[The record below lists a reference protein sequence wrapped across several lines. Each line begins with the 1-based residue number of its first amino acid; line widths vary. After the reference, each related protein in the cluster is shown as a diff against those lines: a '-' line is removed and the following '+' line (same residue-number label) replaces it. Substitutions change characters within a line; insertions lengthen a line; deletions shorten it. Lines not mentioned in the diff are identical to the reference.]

1 MLMKMRAMMKKK
13 DNQKGFTIVEL
24 LIVMAILAVLAAIAI
39 PKYNG
44 VLAKSKEDADTANQ
58 TIIKQAA
65 EMYCDANQGD
75 LANIDALVP
84 TYLKDVPANPIK
96 DIKPGYTA
104 SATYDKATG
113 VATVTV
119 TRLDE

>member
-44 VLAKSKEDADTANQ
+44 VLKQSKIDSNAANI

-65 EMYCDANQGD
+65 ELYCDANRQALTD
-75 LANIDALVP
+75 IDDLVP
-84 TYLKDVPANPIK
+84 TYLKAVPKHPVNNTT
-96 DIKPGYTA
+96 PGYTA
-104 SATYDKATG
+104 TATYDAATG
-113 VATVTV
+113 EVVVTV
-119 TRLDE
+119 GEEE